1 MGYLKKVQHN
11 CKKATFL
18 LDKKLTDRI
27 SIRDHIELYIH
38 LLGCSVCKLY
48 SKQTRIISQLIRQL
62 LHHAEPVKTELD
74 DNFKKELQER
84 IETELNK

>member
-1 MGYLKKVQHN
+1 MGYLKKVQYN

-18 LDKKLTDRI
+18 LDKKMTDRI
-27 SIRDHIELYIH
+27 SIRDHVELYIH

-48 SKQTRIISQLIRQL
+48 GKQTRIISEMVRQL
-62 LHHAEPVKTELD
+62 LHITEPVKTELD

-84 IETELNK
+84 IESELNK